1 MLEISPKAIVS
12 PLADIEDSVRG
23 TRIVIEDDVRI
34 DAFVKIKPVGG
45 MGDIIIGR
53 GTYVNS
59 GTVIYSG
66 NGIAIGRNV
75 LIAANCTI
83 VGSDHEY
90 RSGTLTIKEQRFA
103 PSRGGVVIEDDVWL
117 GAGAVVLEG
126 ARLGQ
131 GCVLGAM
138 SMARGE
144 LDAYSVYVGIPARKV
159 GRRE

>member
-1 MLEISPKAIVS
+1 VLEIAASAIVS

-23 TRIVIEDDVRI
+23 SRIVIGEDVRI

-45 MGDIIIGR
+45 SGDIVIGR
-53 GTYVNS
+53 GSYINS

-66 NGIAIGRNV
+66 NGITIGCNV

-90 RSGTLTIKEQRFA
+90 RSASHTIKEQRFT

-117 GAGAVVLEG
+117 GAGATVLEG
-126 ARLGQ
+126 ARLRQ

-144 LDAYSVYVGIPARKV
+144 LEAYGVYAGVPAALI

>member
-1 MLEISPKAIVS
+1 MIEIAASAIVS

-23 TRIVIEDDVRI
+23 TRIVIEEDVRI

-45 MGDIIIGR
+45 AGDIVIGR
-53 GTYVNS
+53 GSYINS

-66 NGIAIGRNV
+66 NGIVIGRNV

-90 RSGTLTIKEQRFA
+90 RSAALGIKEQRFA
-103 PSRGGVVIEDDVWL
+103 PSRGGVEIEDDVWL

-126 ARLGQ
+126 ARLRR

-144 LDAYSVYVGIPARKV
+144 LEAYGVYAGIPATLI

>member
-1 MLEISPKAIVS
+1 MLEISSKAFVS
-12 PLADIEDSVRG
+12 HLAEIEDSVLG
-23 TRIVIEDDVRI
+23 SRIIIEDDVHI

-45 MGDIIIGR
+45 RGDIVIGR
-53 GTYVNS
+53 GSYINS

-66 NGIAIGRNV
+66 NGVTVGRGV
-75 LIAANCTI
+75 LVAANCTI

-90 RSGTLTIKEQRFA
+90 RSASRTIKEQRFA

-126 ARLGQ
+126 AILRQ

-144 LDAYSVYVGIPARKV
+144 LEAYCVYVGVPAVKI
-159 GRRE
+159 GLRE

>member
-1 MLEISPKAIVS
+1 VIEISPSAIVS

-23 TRIVIEDDVRI
+23 TRIIIGDDVRI

-45 MGDIIIGR
+45 AGDVVIGR
-53 GTYVNS
+53 GSYINA

-66 NGIAIGRNV
+66 NGVTIGCDV

-83 VGSDHEY
+83 VGSDHQY
-90 RSGTLTIKEQRFA
+90 RSASRTIKEQRFA
-103 PSRGGVVIEDDVWL
+103 PSRGGVVIEDDAWL
-117 GAGAVVLEG
+117 GAGATVLEG
-126 ARLGQ
+126 ARLGR
-131 GCVLGAM
+131 GCILGAM

-144 LDAYSVYVGIPARKV
+144 LEAYGVYAGIPATLI

>member
-1 MLEISPKAIVS
+1 MLEISPEAFVS
-12 PLADIEDSVRG
+12 PLADLEDSVFG
-23 TRIVIEDDVRI
+23 TRIIVEPGVRI

-45 MGDIIIGR
+45 RGDVIIGS
-53 GTYVNS
+53 GSYINS

-66 NGIAIGRNV
+66 NGVTIGRGV
-75 LIAANCTI
+75 LVAANCTI

-90 RSGTLTIKEQRFA
+90 RSAALTIPQQRFRA
-103 PSRGGVVIEDDVWL
+103 SRGGVKIEDDVWL

-126 ARLGQ
+126 SVLRK

-144 LDAYSVYVGIPARKV
+144 LEAYSVYTGIPATRI